1 MYVKLPPRDLNLDP
15 YSPHPTSTYT
25 CGVTIALTLLNYNWP
40 NTYTFIYGYKVI
52 CFKSW
57 NTITRSKSKLSVT
70 NYNYKKMSLIIT
82 QLIDSS
88 WSSQEIQS
96 SNSLSPNYQ
105 HVCVCVYIY
114 IYLFIYKC
122 LYRNLNKKKKKL
134 WEFVK
139 A

>member
-1 MYVKLPPRDLNLDP
+1 MCVKLPPRDLNLNP

-25 CGVTIALTLLNYNWP
+25 CGVTIAFTLLNYNWP

-52 CFKSW
+52 FFKSW
-57 NTITRSKSKLSVT
+57 NIVTRSKSKLSVT
-70 NYNYKKMSLIIT
+70 DYNYKKMSLIIT

-105 HVCVCVYIY
+105 RVCVCVYIY
-114 IYLFIYKC
+114 LFINAYIDIWT
-122 LYRNLNKKKKKL
+122 KKKKL